1 MGIAALG
8 AIVALPLVG
17 AMVYAVSLYPSNEY
31 ENKKEESS
39 NTIID
44 KIKSMRDNVFS
55 NDKSPIHKI

>member
-1 MGIAALG
+1 MRLIFLILFLISSSFALS
-8 AIVALPLVG
+8 IDKTW
-17 AMVYAVSLYPSNEY
+17 Y

-39 NTIID
+39 KTIID